1 MKKGYIGKVKS
12 MNLHEQ
18 YINDLFDKIDYDEL
32 TEEECI
38 PVINA
43 LTLLEKPLL
52 DLLKSQGIDE
62 KPYSSVAEKSML
74 NMSYNE

>member
-1 MKKGYIGKVKS
+1 MYYGKVVS

-38 PVINA
+38 PVIDA
-43 LTLLEKPLL
+43 LVLLEKPLL
-52 DLLKSQGIDE
+52 DLLKSQGIDA
-62 KPYSSVAEKSML
+62 KSYNSVAEKSML

>member
-1 MKKGYIGKVKS
+1 MKKGYYGKVVS

-32 TEEECI
+32 TEVECI
-38 PVINA
+38 PVIDA

-52 DLLKSQGIDE
+52 DLLKSQGVYE
-62 KPYSSVAEKSML
+62 KPYSSVAESLML